1 MAKGKFRKNMHAREQ
16 ELQSLRNEYCKPTPS
31 GQAASNSYREHYFDN
46 LIDDLYKKAEENG
59 MKKGGGKRVILEENH
74 CLFRFHQKANEAKT
88 TKSLKVSIYFNCP
101 NLLEFSNKYEVII
114 EGKTI
119 YFVPIDTGYTL
130 VDSNTTFPYLGIA
143 NINVTEDLKASGIE
157 ADKPYKLR
165 ELPRRRNIRVFY
177 IEV

>member
-59 MKKGGGKRVILEENH
+59 TKRGGGKRVILSDNE
-74 CLFRFHQKANEAKT
+74 CLFRFYQTDSK
-88 TKSLKVSIYFNCP
+88 KSSKISIYFNCS
-101 NLLEFSNKYEVII
+101 NLIEFSNKYELLV
-114 EGKTI
+114 ENKTI
-119 YFVPIDTGYTL
+119 YFVPIESGYTL
-130 VDSNTTFPYLGIA
+130 VDYNTVYPYMSIA
-143 NINVTEDLKASGIE
+143 NGKTTEDLKTSGIE
-157 ADKPYKLR
+157 ADKHYKLR
-165 ELPRRRNIRVFY
+165 ELPRRKNIRVFY